1 MSLDLDEED
10 RPMTL
15 TRTDFL
21 SISQIPNT
29 SSLQVDLLLPEYELK
44 DGQYQGGRTKF
55 SIIFDIDVIQRIHGI
70 FGDYTDIVAYT
81 DGSSIKNPGR
91 VMPFILTYI
100 ERLRCCL
107 PRKAERHWNRPQ
119 RSF

>member
-44 DGQYQGGRTKF
+44 NGEYHGGRTKF
-55 SIIFDIDVIQRIHGI
+55 TIIFDIDVIQRIHSI
-70 FGDYTDIVAYT
+70 FTDYTDIVAFT

-91 VMPFILTYI
+91 VSQFGLSRM
-100 ERLRCCL
+100 
-107 PRKAERHWNRPQ
+107 
-119 RSF
+119 